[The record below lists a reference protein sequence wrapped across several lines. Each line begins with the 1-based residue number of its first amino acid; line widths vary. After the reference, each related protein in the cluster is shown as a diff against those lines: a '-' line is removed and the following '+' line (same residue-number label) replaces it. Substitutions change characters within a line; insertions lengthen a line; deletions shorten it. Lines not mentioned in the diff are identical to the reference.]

1 MAGKVYL
8 VGAGIGTGEYLTR
21 RGWQCL
27 QQADV
32 VVCDALADIG
42 NLSLPVGCETVEVG
56 KRGGKPSFSQE
67 SINRLLVDYCQ
78 QGKQVVRLKGGDPLI
93 FGRARSEI
101 EALQAAGCAFAVV
114 PGVSSV
120 LAVPALAGIPLTD
133 AALSRGFAVV
143 TAHKPEV
150 LDWQALARLDTV
162 VILMGGRRLADI
174 VGRLQAA
181 GKAGDCP
188 IAIARWG
195 GHPEQQVWQGTLA
208 DIVEKTAGE
217 SLSPTVMVVGEV
229 VKLRD
234 VFSKGTA
241 TWDNESIAS
250 IRTEAMVQERP
261 LMGKTIL
268 VTRAAS
274 QASSFGEQLRQQ
286 GAYVVQMPA
295 LEIGPPSSWEPLD
308 NAIADLSSFDWLL
321 LSSANGVTYFFDRLA
336 AAGKDTRALAGVK
349 ISVVGTKTSQTLE
362 QYGIRPDFI
371 PPDFVGDAV
380 ASHFPESVAGQKMLF
395 PRVETGGRQALMKT
409 FREQG
414 AEVVE
419 VPAYESRCPKGI
431 DADARQALH
440 GRGVDVV
447 TFASSKTVK
456 NFYELIDK
464 EPSLSWEWL
473 SQAAIASIGPQTSEA
488 CRQYLGKVD
497 IEATEYTLP
506 GLTKAIEQ
514 WYGKG

>member
-21 RGWQCL
+21 CGWQCL

-32 VVCDALADIG
+32 VVCDALADVG
-42 NLSLPVGCETVEVG
+42 GLSLPVGCETVEVG

-67 SINRLLVDYCQ
+67 AINRLLVDYCQ
-78 QGKQVVRLKGGDPLI
+78 QGKQVVRLKGGDPLV

-101 EALQAAGCAFAVV
+101 EALQGAGCAFAVV

-133 AALSRGFAVV
+133 ANLSRGFAVV

-181 GKAGDCP
+181 GKGGDCP

-234 VFSKGTA
+234 IFSKGTA
-241 TWDNESIAS
+241 TWDNENIAS
-250 IRTEAMVQERP
+250 TETEAMAQERP
-261 LMGKTIL
+261 LAGKTIL

-274 QASSFGEQLRQQ
+274 QASSFGEQLQQQ
-286 GAYVVQMPA
+286 GAHVVHMPA
-295 LEIGPPSSWEPLD
+295 LEIVPPSSWEPLD

-321 LSSANGVTYFFDRLA
+321 LSSANGVMYFFERLA

-362 QYGIRPDFI
+362 KYGVRPDFI

-380 ASHFPESVAGQKMLF
+380 AAHFPESVSGKKILF
-395 PRVETGGRQALMKT
+395 PRVETGGRQALVQT

-414 AEVVE
+414 AEMVE
-419 VPAYESRCPKGI
+419 VPAYESRCPAGI
-431 DADARQALH
+431 DAEARQLLH
-440 GRGVDVV
+440 GRSVDVV

-456 NFYELIDK
+456 NFHKLIDK

-473 SQAAIASIGPQTSEA
+473 SQAAIASIGPQTSKV